1 MRDAPGRTGRS
12 WWSQAVAPERSEE
25 YVTLI
30 VASVYGCDEG
40 SGATPG
46 PNRIHGH
53 VVASEGS
60 QSWGYEEAGCCR
72 CNEWQGKFAPKD
84 KSAAAQS
91 KTDGQGQAKKNK
103 KGRGKGKGK
112 LSKDKGASQKGQ
124 GKEETQQA
132 EGSQGRTPSE
142 IDTEAND
149 VKLTFAIC
157 ARRRHEGC
165 SCHCSRAGRFLT
177 LTFLLTFLGTNV
189 ISWNIALLVSTGVTA
204 GLTIAVEGL
213 HWEPRKAGYALHVAF
228 NLLPASGFDDGMSLL
243 SVVLQNRSKKV
254 RLPSTEGTEG
264 AGPIL
269 IPLTRLRGNA
279 TGASWRN
286 SSYVGELFLGRP
298 QLQRLTVTFDTASGQ
313 VILPSSRC
321 RSLACLEHKRYAPRA
336 STSSREINADGSQ
349 VRVPAGART
358 IRRDAITV
366 GVTSIDHGSGRAYGD
381 LIYDRLCFGG
391 VARKAQCANLGFVGV
406 TNMSDAP
413 FRDML
418 QDGLVGLGLAQL
430 AANPIFHVLSRL
442 DLPSGMARRFG
453 VFLEADGGEL
463 SIGGLNPARLRGD
476 PTQLNWAPV
485 HQPED
490 GYWQFA
496 LAGLRIGNRT
506 IFCGRNCR
514 GIVDTSAAGLGLPS
528 SLHAT
533 LQSTLGAA
541 SCSGPDIYF
550 DVKAAD
556 TTPAFSLKLTAKEYR
571 SGDCEAM
578 ITATDLPEAFADV
591 LILGQKGRGSAEY
604 LCPTPFVSNTDIAE
618 APCGRLPWDPPFVK
632 VWPCGLQSLPT

>member
-1 MRDAPGRTGRS
+1 MKVALAA
-12 WWSQAVAPERSEE
+12 AVA
-25 YVTLI
+25 L
-30 VASVYGCDEG
+30 
-40 SGATPG
+40 
-46 PNRIHGH
+46 
-53 VVASEGS
+53 
-60 QSWGYEEAGCCR
+60 
-72 CNEWQGKFAPKD
+72 
-84 KSAAAQS
+84 
-91 KTDGQGQAKKNK
+91 
-103 KGRGKGKGK
+103 
-112 LSKDKGASQKGQ
+112 
-124 GKEETQQA
+124 
-132 EGSQGRTPSE
+132 
-142 IDTEAND
+142 
-149 VKLTFAIC
+149 
-157 ARRRHEGC
+157 
-165 SCHCSRAGRFLT
+165 
-177 LTFLLTFLGTNV
+177 
-189 ISWNIALLVSTGVTA
+189 
-204 GLTIAVEGL
+204 
-213 HWEPRKAGYALHVAF
+213 AF
-228 NLLPASGFDDGMSLL
+228 NLLPASGFDDGVSLL

-254 RLPSTEGTEG
+254 QLPPTEGTEG

-321 RSLACLEHKRYAPRA
+321 RSLACLEHQRYAPRA

-391 VARKAQCANLGFVGV
+391 VARKAQCASLGFVGV

-453 VFLEADGGEL
+453 VFLQADGGEL
-463 SIGGLNPARLRGD
+463 SIGGLNPTRLQGGD

-506 IFCGRNCR
+506 ISCGPNCR

-541 SCSGPDIYF
+541 VCSGPDIYF

-556 TTPAFSLKLTAKEYR
+556 STPAFSLKLTAKEYR
-571 SGDCEAM
+571 SQDCQAM

-591 LILGQKGRGSAEY
+591 LILGQPLLRKYYSIFDWETRSIGFGVAAEA
-604 LCPTPFVSNTDIAE
+604 AE
-618 APCGRLPWDPPFVK
+618 APSKVGISHALKDEDGVELPILSTLEAEALEEEVLRREVLAADPEFTVGGMSMQAHALSVLLLQVLIMQVVVIFILIAFGGPRGSQESLRARLLFSPLGVA
-632 VWPCGLQSLPT
+632 LQCWFGVSLPPNSQLSNWLIAIRPVPAAEAPEASECVVCLGVREEDLKPGCCRPKWCKLRCGHAFHQECISQWLPKVAQCPVCRSNIFDGKRQSPAPPPARSEGAP

>member
-1 MRDAPGRTGRS
+1 MPSSLVDPVS
-12 WWSQAVAPERSEE
+12 WD
-25 YVTLI
+25 I
-30 VASVYGCDEG
+30 
-40 SGATPG
+40 
-46 PNRIHGH
+46 
-53 VVASEGS
+53 
-60 QSWGYEEAGCCR
+60 
-72 CNEWQGKFAPKD
+72 
-84 KSAAAQS
+84 AA
-91 KTDGQGQAKKNK
+91 D
-103 KGRGKGKGK
+103 
-112 LSKDKGASQKGQ
+112 L
-124 GKEETQQA
+124 
-132 EGSQGRTPSE
+132 PM
-142 IDTEAND
+142 
-149 VKLTFAIC
+149 
-157 ARRRHEGC
+157 
-165 SCHCSRAGRFLT
+165 GRFLT

-189 ISWNIALLVSTGVTA
+189 ISWNIALLVSTGVTVVTA

-213 HWEPRKAGYALHVAF
+213 HWEPQTAGYALHVASFQLFLCIFLVSACIQKPMRYLTTWCVLLHIIYFGTFDISNPKLDSFVSWSHPASFVAACFVYIGFFLVSNFYGGGAPKDMIPAIAECPVLHSFCIGWNHISPVLCHLIDGYLNGSNFHRIYGQGGVLWLLVVGVGIFYTVGQVYEWLMPNSVETYLAPKVWYLRSRRLAQRLGLRDLAALRNRKATIFCLGEDFAFSLAVKVPEAKLGRPVADFAKSLRKNIVSEVDRLAVLAVWIFWCWEVHGRPGKDQLCQAF
-228 NLLPASGFDDGMSLL
+228 NLLPASGFDDGVSLL

-254 RLPSTEGTEG
+254 QLPPTEGTEG

-321 RSLACLEHKRYAPRA
+321 RSLACLEHQRYAPRA

-391 VARKAQCANLGFVGV
+391 VARKAQCASLGFVGV

-453 VFLEADGGEL
+453 VFLQADGGEL
-463 SIGGLNPARLRGD
+463 SIGGLNPTRLQGGD

-485 HQPED
+485 HQPE
-490 GYWQFA
+490 
-496 LAGLRIGNRT
+496 
-506 IFCGRNCR
+506 
-514 GIVDTSAAGLGLPS
+514 
-528 SLHAT
+528 
-533 LQSTLGAA
+533 
-541 SCSGPDIYF
+541 
-550 DVKAAD
+550 
-556 TTPAFSLKLTAKEYR
+556 
-571 SGDCEAM
+571 
-578 ITATDLPEAFADV
+578 
-591 LILGQKGRGSAEY
+591 
-604 LCPTPFVSNTDIAE
+604 
-618 APCGRLPWDPPFVK
+618 
-632 VWPCGLQSLPT
+632 